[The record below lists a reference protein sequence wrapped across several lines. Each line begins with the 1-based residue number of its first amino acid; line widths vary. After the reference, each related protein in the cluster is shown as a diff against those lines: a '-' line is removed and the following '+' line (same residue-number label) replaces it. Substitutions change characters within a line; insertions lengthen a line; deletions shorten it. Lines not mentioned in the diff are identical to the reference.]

1 MFKEL
6 GQMASLMKNLPK
18 IREEM
23 GKLQERVGQITAE
36 GDAGAGMVKAIVNG
50 HLEVQHVTLSDEV
63 IALNDKEMLEDLI
76 ASALNHALKKARQL
90 VAEETQKMAS
100 GLGLPAGMNLPGLE

>member
-6 GQMASLMKNLPK
+6 GQMAGLMKNLPK

-23 GKLQERVGQITAE
+23 GKLQERLGQIVAD
-36 GDAGAGMVKAIVNG
+36 GDAGAGMVKATVSG
-50 HLEVQHVTLSDEV
+50 HLEVLRVTLNDE
-63 IALNDKEMLEDLI
+63 LMRMNDKEMLEDLI
-76 ASALNHALKKARQL
+76 AASINQALKKARQL
-90 VAEETQKMAS
+90 VAEETGKMAT